1 MANQD
6 QKIQMV
12 RVNSADELE
21 LFEEVGRGG
30 FGVVY
35 RGVVLSTG
43 LQVAVKLID
52 LENEN
57 TDLFEVNKE
66 IMILLECK
74 LPQITEYYGCFVKSY
89 KLWVVMELMDGGS
102 LFDLLRPGPVGEEK
116 VILIILREVLQ
127 ALDYLHG
134 QGKIHRDLKSQ
145 NILINK
151 LGEVKLTDF
160 GVSTQLLTNFSKR
173 NTTVGTPYWMA
184 PEVILNN
191 SGGHAF
197 KADIW
202 SLACCGY
209 ELLTGKAPL
218 QSQYSPMR
226 ALRQLSKCQKDS
238 DFSDLIGLN
247 NINDMSKDMHHF
259 FSKCF
264 VMNPRD
270 RMSASQLLK
279 HPFISKYAKETN
291 KSKLLKNLI
300 TRKQLWEQEN
310 YVSKTQHFYIPTE
323 ISKNQ
328 QIWQAPIN
336 NPGNSSGNSP
346 GKQKDPKSIHF
357 NISMIRYDDIDLNSE
372 NEDLKEGP
380 GHNHQQFGM
389 SNNYND
395 SAATA
400 VAGSRLV
407 SPRKSR
413 ESSQSPQGIDQPV
426 VDGLN
431 DSNEEL
437 RSELQHELSRIVNR
451 VFARLE
457 NRLSLGTGQYDAL
470 VALNDQLVQL
480 VSYAQ
485 DTADNSKVLVF
496 QYLKYFLKE
505 LRKHD
510 SNDTRELILKLILP
524 SNPNTMNAN
533 TVDAGSVA
541 TRSKYIG
548 KGNVSNAHFDEIE
561 RSLLESWL
569 QKMEDRKGAP

>member
-1 MANQD
+1 
-6 QKIQMV
+6 MV

-35 RGVVLSTG
+35 RGVVLATG
-43 LQVAVKLID
+43 LEVAVKLID
-52 LENEN
+52 LENED

-102 LFDLLRPGPVGEEK
+102 LFDLLRPGPVEQEK
-116 VILIILREVLQ
+116 VILVILREVLQ
-127 ALDYLHG
+127 ALEYLHG

-145 NILINK
+145 NILVNK
-151 LGEVKLTDF
+151 QGEVKLTDF
-160 GVSTQLLTNFSKR
+160 GVSTQLLSNFSKR

-218 QSQYSPMR
+218 QSQYPPMR
-226 ALRQLSKCQKDS
+226 ALRQLSRCQKDS
-238 DFSDLIGLN
+238 DFANLIELD
-247 NINDMSKDMHHF
+247 NIEAMSKDMSNF

-270 RMSASQLLK
+270 RLSASQLLK
-279 HPFISKYAKETN
+279 HPFITKYSKEPNKE
-291 KSKLLKNLI
+291 KLLKKLI

-310 YVSKTQHFYIPTE
+310 HVSKTQHFYIPTE

-328 QIWQAPIN
+328 QIWQTPIDS
-336 NPGNSSGNSP
+336 PAKSSPNSP
-346 GKQKDPKSIHF
+346 QKQKDPKSIHF
-357 NISMIRYDDIDLNSE
+357 NISMIRYDDIGCE
-372 NEDLKEGP
+372 NDNENDNANGT
-380 GHNHQQFGM
+380 
-389 SNNYND
+389 NNYNETNN
-395 SAATA
+395 ANET
-400 VAGSRLV
+400 RQV

-413 ESSQSPQGIDQPV
+413 ESSQSPKHAEQPAL
-426 VDGLN
+426 DGLN

-437 RSELQHELSRIVNR
+437 RAELQHELSRIVNR

-457 NRLSLGTGQYDAL
+457 NRVSLSTGQYDAL

-485 DTADNSKVLVF
+485 DTSDNCKVLVF

-505 LRKHD
+505 LRRHD
-510 SNDTRELILKLILP
+510 LNDTRELMLRLVVP
-524 SNPNTMNAN
+524 SSTNSLSVTTSNGGTGATTTKNTFR
-533 TVDAGSVA
+533 G
-541 TRSKYIG
+541 
-548 KGNVSNAHFDEIE
+548 GNITSAHLDEIE
-561 RSLLESWL
+561 RSLMESWL
-569 QKMEDRKGAP
+569 QKMDDRVSSK